1 MSLAQSI
8 NLANYFSP
16 PGPYFAHF
24 CSNAIVENSVNI
36 TRHGSVL
43 ISIGGTW
50 RSVRYRKHLAARD
63 QHTDRTVGEI
73 YGTHI
78 KNSTLAMWRSLQSYK
93 LFGKQ
98 ISNLDDDDISTWE
111 RWMKIFK
118 SMGERNYGYKDP
130 H

>member
-73 YGTHI
+73 YIIRDSHKELYIG
-78 KNSTLAMWRSLQSYK
+78 NVTLFA
-93 LFGKQ
+93 
-98 ISNLDDDDISTWE
+98 IV
-111 RWMKIFK
+111 
-118 SMGERNYGYKDP
+118 
-130 H
+130 